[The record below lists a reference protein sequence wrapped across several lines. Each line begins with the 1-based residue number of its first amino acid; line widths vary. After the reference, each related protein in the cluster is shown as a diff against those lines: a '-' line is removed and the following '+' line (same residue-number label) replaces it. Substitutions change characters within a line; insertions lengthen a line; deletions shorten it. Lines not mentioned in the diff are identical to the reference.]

1 MIDLHTH
8 TTISDGIY
16 MPDELINKAIESGL
30 TVLCMTDHNALN
42 DELNKLRSKYP
53 QITLPTGCEFSCHYK
68 TIKGRVVQLHI
79 GGIGFDM
86 NDNDIRRII
95 RHNQSSM
102 RPYVERVLSKLQENC
117 GIHLCTYDELIAR
130 NGKSKTVGRKHIA
143 VEMVRQGISI
153 DVDDA
158 FDTYLGKNK
167 PAFVSNAPYF
177 VPLSEVISA
186 VTSAGGIVS
195 LCHLFEYKL
204 DDEETDDLLKYFK
217 SLSHNQGAMEVY
229 YSSYSDEQRGVLKL
243 LADKHNLLYSAAS
256 DFHGD
261 GKVKELGKY
270 PDEIFEKML
279 KIMKMR

>member
-16 MPDELINKAIESGL
+16 TPDELVSKAIENGL

-42 DELNKLRSKYP
+42 DDLNELRGKFP

-102 RPYVERVLSKLQENC
+102 CPYAERVLSKLKENC
-117 GIHLCTYDELIAR
+117 GIDLCTYDELIAR
-130 NGKSKTVGRKHIA
+130 NEKSKTVGRKHIA

-158 FDTYLGKNK
+158 FDT
-167 PAFVSNAPYF
+167 
-177 VPLSEVISA
+177 
-186 VTSAGGIVS
+186 
-195 LCHLFEYKL
+195 
-204 DDEETDDLLKYFK
+204 
-217 SLSHNQGAMEVY
+217 
-229 YSSYSDEQRGVLKL
+229 
-243 LADKHNLLYSAAS
+243 
-256 DFHGD
+256 
-261 GKVKELGKY
+261 
-270 PDEIFEKML
+270 
-279 KIMKMR
+279 